1 VWIVDHVAPVRV
13 RGPRTRGARA
23 RMNRILIVYVTRPQI
38 VVLGWS
44 TQAPPMAPRP
54 QVQY

>member
-1 VWIVDHVAPVRV
+1 MLRLRASEDPGRA
-13 RGPRTRGARA
+13 ARA

-38 VVLGWS
+38 AVLGWS

-54 QVQY
+54 QVQN